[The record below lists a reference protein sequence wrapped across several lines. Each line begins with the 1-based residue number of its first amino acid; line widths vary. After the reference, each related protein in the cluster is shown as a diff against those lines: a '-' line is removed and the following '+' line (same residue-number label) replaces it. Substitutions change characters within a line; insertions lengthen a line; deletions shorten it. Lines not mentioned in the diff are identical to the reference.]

1 MKRIKKINQIKNV
14 AAVPNN
20 HTYYNY
26 IDLIFFLI
34 FLGIL
39 LFKHLSTLL
48 KYYFFLLIYFNF
60 FI

>member
-1 MKRIKKINQIKNV
+1 MQRRKKLNQIENV

-39 LFKHLSTLL
+39 LFKHLSTLII
-48 KYYFFLLIYFNF
+48 FLLIYFNF
-60 FI
+60 Y